1 MSDQNTNETGTETT
15 TTESPKKLLIGKR
28 VLRDFVVRSGLRTGK
43 CNSTGD
49 TDDSDDASTCW
60 CSRSR

>member
-1 MSDQNTNETGTETT
+1 MSRDKKTLEADANAPTA
-15 TTESPKKLLIGKR
+15 ESPKKLLVGKR

-43 CNSTGD
+43 CNETGD
-49 TDDSDDASTCW
+49 DESVDASTCW